1 MSKYLLG
8 YDIGSS
14 SVKAALLDAESGR
27 GVASAFSPEKEMPIQ
42 SPHPGWAEQ
51 DPEAWWNELVNA
63 THALHRQFS
72 FSTQDILAIGISYQ
86 MHGLVC
92 LNKNGKV
99 LRPAIIWCDS
109 RAVKIGERAF
119 EKLGESF
126 CLEHY
131 LNSPGNFTAS
141 KLIWVKEHE
150 PSIYEKIHQI
160 MLPGDYI
167 AYKLT
172 GRMTT
177 TESGLSEGIYW
188 DFKSQGVADKL
199 LDYYGFEKNILSEV
213 VPAFGE
219 QGLLTHKAAQEL
231 NLPENIPV
239 SYRAGDQPNN
249 AYSLRVLNPGEIA
262 ATAGTSGVVYGVTD
276 EINYDELSRVNTFLH
291 VNNTRTQR
299 RNGILLCINGT
310 GIANSWIR
318 KNMDFSGYEQMNRLA
333 EKVSPGAN
341 DLIFFP
347 FGNGAERIL
356 ENQNKGARLIN
367 LDFNVHGRAE
377 VARSVQEGIVYA
389 LRYGLEVMIKD
400 MGMEMKVFRAGNA
413 NMFLSPVFRKVFSD
427 VTGGVLEIYDTDG
440 AQGAARAAGVGV
452 KYYANFDESFIGLK
466 KIVQIEPDKTLKD
479 DYNMMY
485 LRWKDNL
492 ERFLNQ

>member
-1 MSKYLLG
+1 
-8 YDIGSS
+8 
-14 SVKAALLDAESGR
+14 
-27 GVASAFSPEKEMPIQ
+27 
-42 SPHPGWAEQ
+42 
-51 DPEAWWNELVNA
+51 
-63 THALHRQFS
+63 
-72 FSTQDILAIGISYQ
+72 
-86 MHGLVC
+86 
-92 LNKNGKV
+92 
-99 LRPAIIWCDS
+99 
-109 RAVKIGERAF
+109 
-119 EKLGESF
+119 
-126 CLEHY
+126 
-131 LNSPGNFTAS
+131 
-141 KLIWVKEHE
+141 VKENE
-150 PSIYEKIHQI
+150 PSIYEKIHKI

-177 TESGLSEGIYW
+177 TESGLSEGICW

-400 MGMEMKVFRAGNA
+400 MGMEMKVFRAGNT

>member
-51 DPEAWWNELVNA
+51 DPEAWWNELVKA
-63 THALHRQFS
+63 THTLHRQFS
-72 FSTQDILAIGISYQ
+72 FSTQDVLAVGISYQ

-92 LNKNGKV
+92 LDKHGKV

-119 EKLGESF
+119 EELGESF

-141 KLIWVKEHE
+141 KLKWVKENE
-150 PSIYEKIHQI
+150 PSIYEKVYKI

-177 TESGLSEGIYW
+177 TESGLSEGICW
-188 DFKSQGVADKL
+188 DFKSQGFADKL
-199 LDYYGFEKNILSEV
+199 LDYYGFEKDILSEV

-231 NLPENIPV
+231 NLRENIPV

-249 AYSLRVLNPGEIA
+249 AYSLHVLNPGEIA
-262 ATAGTSGVVYGVTD
+262 ATAGTSGVIYGVTD
-276 EINYDELSRVNTFLH
+276 EINYDKLSRVNTFLH
-291 VNNTRTQR
+291 VNNTRTQH

-318 KNMDFSGYEQMNRLA
+318 KNMDFSGYEQMNKLA
-333 EKVSPGAN
+333 EKVIPGAN

-452 KYYANFDESFIGLK
+452 KYYADFDESFIGLK